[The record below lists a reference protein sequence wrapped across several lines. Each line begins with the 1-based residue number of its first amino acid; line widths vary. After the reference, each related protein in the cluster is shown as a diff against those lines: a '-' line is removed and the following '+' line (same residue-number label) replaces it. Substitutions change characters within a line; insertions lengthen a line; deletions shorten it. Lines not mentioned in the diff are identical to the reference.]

1 MNYYDWI
8 YEYVEEIHL
17 DFFWKLIITVNLS
30 DSDIPFIFSYTLIA
44 HSIDTIA
51 NNLHCMH

>member
-30 DSDIPFIFSYTLIA
+30 DLDIPFIFSYTLIA